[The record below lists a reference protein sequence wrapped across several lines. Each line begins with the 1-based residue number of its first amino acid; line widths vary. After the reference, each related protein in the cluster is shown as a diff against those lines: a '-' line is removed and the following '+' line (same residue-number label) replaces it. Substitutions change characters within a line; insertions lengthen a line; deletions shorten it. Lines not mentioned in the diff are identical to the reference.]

1 MRPAP
6 EDFQAVLYDQMVH
19 MIGLLF
25 GTLLTGILLVL
36 GVSSI
41 LLLSSDGDRS
51 LSRRNRFLCVY
62 ITILLLAVL
71 AIDAEVFILGNG
83 FAVFFSQPRN
93 RIQEILGLWGKAVG
107 STALV
112 VALLADGIF
121 VCLS

>member
-71 AIDAEVFILGNG
+71 ALDAEVFILGNG
-83 FAVFFSQPRN
+83 FAVFFSQPQN
-93 RIQEILGLWGKAVG
+93 RIQEILGVWGKVVG

>member
-93 RIQEILGLWGKAVG
+93 RIQEILGLWGKVVG

>member
-41 LLLSSDGDRS
+41 FLLSSDGDRS

-62 ITILLLAVL
+62 ITILLLVVL
-71 AIDAEVFILGNG
+71 ALDAEVFILGNG
-83 FAVFFSQPRN
+83 FAVFFSQPQN
-93 RIQEILGLWGKAVG
+93 RIQEILGVWGKVVG